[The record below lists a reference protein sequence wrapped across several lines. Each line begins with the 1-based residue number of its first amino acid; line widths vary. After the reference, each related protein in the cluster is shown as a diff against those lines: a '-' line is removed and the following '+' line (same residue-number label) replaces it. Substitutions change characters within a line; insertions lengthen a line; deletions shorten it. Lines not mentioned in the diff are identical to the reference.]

1 MILPRVLLWTI
12 SATCALMTECLTFFS
27 YKSGLS
33 PQIIVDQM
41 RLIDTNTIEVI
52 EFTDDKIPQYAI
64 LSHTWGAEEVS
75 YQDMQRLAT
84 NRKRKSWDLGRSPS
98 SSSTASVAMAIFEMS
113 GYIKIKAASHYA
125 RAHGFRY
132 LWVDTC
138 CIDKTSSAELSEAIN
153 SMFVWYRD
161 AALCFAYLEDVPN
174 RQLKDSRWFTRGWT
188 LQELIAPRQMIFC
201 SSNWNEVGRK
211 SSSNFCDLL
220 ATITGVDRRVLRG
233 NINLDEISVANRM
246 RWAANRKTTRRE
258 DMAYCLMGIFSV
270 NMPLLYGEGGIRAFI
285 RLQEEIMKDTDDHS
299 IFAWAA
305 QPLSDNPLHGLLASS
320 PAAFADAQTIR
331 RLPPLQT
338 SDSVP
343 MSMTNQGLRLKV
355 FLWSVPE
362 YLDDLRRYL
371 PRDSVVTSQELSLP
385 LDGYFAFL
393 ECSVIEN
400 GEFLCPVILLRN
412 LWGDQYAR
420 INIDMVYHLRDPRTY
435 SLDRPGSGYCSIY
448 VKRSPREILPDF
460 IVALEKGLGSYDDRI
475 TFVEQALPPESWDP
489 ASFVLTPRPVGPSK
503 TTVATIRF
511 ADSARKS
518 CLDVSVGLIKV
529 SHGWEPWCRQ
539 SHHVSRSLWDV
550 HKELVDALWNSE
562 MPQQLWE
569 AGDTMGTVAQTRLTT
584 RYGRPYV
591 LLEFVQRFEI
601 DGTEIFQ
608 PEDNIN
614 AAIQTAIEAAKKV
627 LPEPKD
633 GWISDLE
640 ATDLVEELHH
650 ASEDDIINI
659 VHESQ
664 QGLTGFNR
672 LHLALATGSCKLFDR
687 CISEDMTK
695 PPYGRQETVADLIAF
710 LLGDVYQTG
719 VSLPPDQA
727 AVKAILALDP
737 LSARKLDSRGYS
749 VLWHAARGGDASRMA
764 WLLRDGFTIEA
775 MCRDG
780 RRPIHAACR
789 EGYSNVVKVLLE
801 SGARADVK
809 EPSFGLTPAH
819 LAAMFGHHECLEHI
833 IGHSSGSVDETL
845 KGRKM
850 YCTPLHLAVA
860 NGRTKCVEVLLEAGV
875 DVSRRCGCYFVSF
888 IEAHSIKKP
897 ESFDVVA
904 ANELPGNIAAER
916 GFDQIMELISR
927 RGREAAKSP
936 LSPRAMSFERED
948 VWVVRSVSAPSG
960 TGLAPESS

>member
-1 MILPRVLLWTI
+1 
-12 SATCALMTECLTFFS
+12 
-27 YKSGLS
+27 
-33 PQIIVDQM
+33 M

-614 AAIQTAIEAAKKV
+614 AAIQTAIGIQP
-627 LPEPKD
+627 LPSLGPEVS
-633 GWISDLE
+633 GLQ
-640 ATDLVEELHH
+640 
-650 ASEDDIINI
+650 
-659 VHESQ
+659 ES
-664 QGLTGFNR
+664 
-672 LHLALATGSCKLFDR
+672 
-687 CISEDMTK
+687 
-695 PPYGRQETVADLIAF
+695 
-710 LLGDVYQTG
+710 
-719 VSLPPDQA
+719 
-727 AVKAILALDP
+727 
-737 LSARKLDSRGYS
+737 
-749 VLWHAARGGDASRMA
+749 
-764 WLLRDGFTIEA
+764 
-775 MCRDG
+775 
-780 RRPIHAACR
+780 
-789 EGYSNVVKVLLE
+789 
-801 SGARADVK
+801 
-809 EPSFGLTPAH
+809 
-819 LAAMFGHHECLEHI
+819 
-833 IGHSSGSVDETL
+833 
-845 KGRKM
+845 
-850 YCTPLHLAVA
+850 
-860 NGRTKCVEVLLEAGV
+860 
-875 DVSRRCGCYFVSF
+875 
-888 IEAHSIKKP
+888 
-897 ESFDVVA
+897 
-904 ANELPGNIAAER
+904 
-916 GFDQIMELISR
+916 
-927 RGREAAKSP
+927 
-936 LSPRAMSFERED
+936 
-948 VWVVRSVSAPSG
+948 
-960 TGLAPESS
+960 